1 MEPALPR
8 PARRDQLLAA
18 AERIVQRDGVGRLTL
33 DAVAAEA
40 GTSKGGLLYH
50 FASREALITAM
61 VERHAASFSAS
72 LGATMAADP
81 KPPGRWTRAYLRTS
95 VPPED
100 PGEDAAATSLLAA
113 MASNPALADPLRE
126 QYAAWREQI
135 AEDGLPEADAMI
147 VALAADGLWM
157 ADLLGFAAPT
167 GERRAR
173 IIARLLELAGGPG
186 DTTHGGA
193 GAAAPTTRAEAPASH
208 RR

>member
-1 MEPALPR
+1 LPR

-18 AERIVQRDGVGRLTL
+18 AERIVRRDGVARLTL
-33 DAVAAEA
+33 DAVAVEA

-50 FASREALITAM
+50 FASRDALITAM

-72 LGATMAADP
+72 LEATMAADP
-81 KPPGRWTRAYLRTS
+81 QPPGRWTRAYLRAS
-95 VPPED
+95 APPVD
-100 PGEDAAATSLLAA
+100 PGEGDAAATGLLAA

-135 AEDGLPEADAMI
+135 AQDGLPEADAMI

-167 GERRAR
+167 GNRRAR
-173 IIARLLELAGGPG
+173 IIARLLELAGGRPATTFPG
-186 DTTHGGA
+186 GN
-193 GAAAPTTRAEAPASH
+193 AATPVTNRAAEPASP